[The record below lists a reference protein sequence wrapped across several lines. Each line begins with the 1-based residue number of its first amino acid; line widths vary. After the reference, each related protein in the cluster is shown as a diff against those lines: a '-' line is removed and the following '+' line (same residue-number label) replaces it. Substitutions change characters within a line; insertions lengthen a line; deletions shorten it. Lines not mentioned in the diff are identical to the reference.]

1 MSVRWVVFPTEDATC
16 FGCGRHLRKSA
27 HWKQVFKNPTSAG
40 DPRFLFDISGKRV
53 AVCPI
58 CALLC
63 AMKDNGQN
71 SIREMEFNE
80 STMANIHK
88 KHKALIARRFRNGE
102 NFYDMLRELCPHFL
116 GEKK

>member
-1 MSVRWVVFPTEDATC
+1 MSVRWVVFPTDNATC

-27 HWKQVFKNPTSAG
+27 HWKQVLKNHQKSG
-40 DPRFLFDISGKRV
+40 DPRFIFNVAGKQV

-63 AMKDNGQN
+63 AMKDNGN
-71 SIREMEFNE
+71 FSIREMEFNE

-88 KHKALIARRFRNGE
+88 KHKALITRRFRAGE
-102 NFYDMLRELCPHFL
+102 RFYDLLKEFYPQL